1 MKQGCR
7 IELYA
12 ADGRS
17 VATFPASEILDA
29 AEAAARGRSF
39 SRETALKNALGERL
53 ARAGVRL
60 ASAEVARA
68 VGVLDELRRGGS
80 VPTLQLT
87 VEATAPTKPAA
98 EDRAPAPPAPTEAFF
113 ELELHYPEPRARDW
127 YASLVGL
134 DDHKERLLV
143 ELELLLHPERLEAW
157 SRTHH
162 GLVLGACDRSR
173 NRVPLV
179 LLTGDVGTGKTALAE
194 TVGDALARRVG
205 GRVRLLKL
213 NTQVRGTGL
222 VGEMSDM
229 IARAFAAAVARC
241 RAEARTPVLL
251 LIDEADALA
260 SSRAGAQMHHEDKA
274 GLNTLLQRLDGLR
287 LERLPVAAIFITNRP
302 DALDPAVRRR
312 AALELS
318 FERPNAEAR
327 ARMFRTL
334 LPELKLAEDAVARLV
349 VRTGVEA
356 PQNDGVPFT
365 ASDITDRL
373 LAAALR
379 AAYVARRPLAVED
392 LMAAANA
399 IRPAPR
405 CETA

>member
-7 IELYA
+7 IELFA
-12 ADGRS
+12 PDGCR
-17 VATFPASEILDA
+17 VGDFPASEVLDA
-29 AEAAARGRSF
+29 AEVLARRRSLGRASAM
-39 SRETALKNALGERL
+39 ETALAERL
-53 ARAGVRL
+53 TKFGTRLEDPERSRAL
-60 ASAEVARA
+60 QL
-68 VGVLDELRRGGS
+68 LDELRRGGN

-87 VEATAPTKPAA
+87 VESVPARPIA
-98 EDRAPAPPAPTEAFF
+98 EGGAAPPAAPTEAFF
-113 ELELHYPEPRARDW
+113 EVELLYPQARARDW

-134 DDHKERLLV
+134 DEHKERLLV
-143 ELELLLHPERLEAW
+143 ELELLLYPDRLEAW
-157 SRTHH
+157 SRAHH
-162 GLVLGACDRSR
+162 GRVLGACNRSL

-205 GRVRLLKL
+205 GQLRLLKL

-241 RAEARTPVLL
+241 RAGNHAPVLL

-312 AALELS
+312 AALELV

-327 ARMFRTL
+327 ARMFRAL
-334 LPELKLAEDAVARLV
+334 LPELNLGEDAVARLV
-349 VRTGVEA
+349 ARTGEAA
-356 PQNDGVPFT
+356 PQNDRVPFT

-379 AAYVARRPLAVED
+379 AAYVAQRPLVAED
-392 LMAAANA
+392 LLAAADA